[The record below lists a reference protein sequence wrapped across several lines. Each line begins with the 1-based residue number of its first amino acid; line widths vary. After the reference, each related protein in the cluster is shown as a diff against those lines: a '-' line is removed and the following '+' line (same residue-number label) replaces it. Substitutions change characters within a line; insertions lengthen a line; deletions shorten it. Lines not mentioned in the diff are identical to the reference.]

1 MIFVT
6 VGHAKQGFRRLLNA
20 VDDLARQGHFDGGEV
35 FVQSGNNIDF
45 KPLYCN
51 HKPFLSMVEFD
62 QCIKEASLIICHAGC
77 GTLFHALKAG
87 KTPVV
92 MPRRKKYGEHVNDH
106 QIQLVQAFVE
116 QGIIVPALETKDLPR
131 AISEAQKQS
140 AVVRSAEEAPM
151 FDIVRKAIKE
161 LTGAS

>member
-6 VGHAKQGFRRLLNA
+6 VGNAKQGFRRLLNA
-20 VDDLARQGHFDGGEV
+20 VDDLARQGQFDGGEV
-35 FVQSGNNIDF
+35 FVQSGNNIYF

-51 HKPFLSMVEFD
+51 HKPFLSMEEFD
-62 QCIKEASLIICHAGC
+62 QCIKKASLIICHAGC
-77 GTLFHALKAG
+77 GTLLHALKAG

-106 QIQLVQAFVE
+106 QVELMQALAE
-116 QGIIVPALETKDLPR
+116 QGRVVTAFEPKDLPR

-140 AVVRSAEEAPM
+140 VVVRSAEEAPM